1 MSNQLCPVQS
11 LIERTINSDS
21 FYSLISKLKERVVCS
36 TRSFGFSGQLSTVS
50 CKSVHCHSSGDAS
63 GTLRKHQSHPA
74 CGRAKRLHGGN
85 HASCFMSGNRS
96 TAVAPQDRAD
106 SPVTFLLSK
115 NLRCCAYSSTRGKVF
130 IAQF

>member
-21 FYSLISKLKERVVCS
+21 FYSLISKLKERVEQT
-36 TRSFGFSGQLSTVS
+36 TRSFGFSSQLSIVS
-50 CKSVHCHSSGDAS
+50 CKSLHCHPSGDAS
-63 GTLRKHQSHPA
+63 STLRKHQSHPA
-74 CGRAKRLHGGN
+74 GR
-85 HASCFMSGNRS
+85 RS
-96 TAVAPQDRAD
+96 AYMGETTPLALCKETRPPQLLPKTALTHL
-106 SPVTFLLSK
+106 SPILLSK